1 MKEKKLAWAYSRIDA
16 PEDAHGS
23 LKNQRKELFDYAEQM
38 GFEIVGSSED
48 MGSAMDFNRNG
59 LLEVIKAA
67 ADGKFDVLLIKKI
80 DCLGRDTEKTMKF
93 LRELDQLDIQ
103 AYSSLEGEIHL
114 NYQSLFPS
122 L

>member
-48 MGSAMDFNRNG
+48 MGSAMEFNRNG

-93 LRELDQLDIQ
+93 LRELDQLGIQ
-103 AYSSLEGEIHL
+103 AYSPLEGEIHL